1 MYTINREFFEETS
14 LHLFTA
20 LISELEHGQQ
30 LPGQRELPK
39 EIHIPGVGIKHMPF
53 IAIAVDRADDGTL
66 LSVEYKQQ
74 LGCCK
79 AVIFN
84 D

>member
-1 MYTINREFFEETS
+1 MHTINRDFFEETS

-30 LPGQRELPK
+30 LLGRVLPK
-39 EIHIPGVGIKHMPF
+39 VIHIPGVGINRMPF
-53 IAIAVDRADDGTL
+53 IAIAVDRDDAGTL

>member
-1 MYTINREFFEETS
+1 MHTINRDFFEETS

-30 LPGQRELPK
+30 LPGRRVLPK
-39 EIHIPGVGIKHMPF
+39 VIHIPGVGINHMPF
-53 IAIAVDRADDGTL
+53 IATVIDRSDDGTL
-66 LSVEYKQQ
+66 LSVEYLQQ
-74 LGCCK
+74 FGCVK